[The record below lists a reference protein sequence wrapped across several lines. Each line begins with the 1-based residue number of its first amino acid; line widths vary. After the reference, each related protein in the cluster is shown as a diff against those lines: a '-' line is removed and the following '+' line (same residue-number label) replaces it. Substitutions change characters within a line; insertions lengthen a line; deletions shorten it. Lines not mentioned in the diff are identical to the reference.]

1 MNYAIS
7 FITAMR
13 VVIGVM
19 EAVLITRVFCEFKV
33 VRRDTAPFQFL
44 LQVSEPLLNPVRRI
58 LLKQS
63 KENKLKFDIS
73 PFVVLIILYLLDTL
87 LKNFLR

>member
-63 KENKLKFDIS
+63 KENKLKFDI
-73 PFVVLIILYLLDTL
+73 LL
-87 LKNFLR
+87 FFIC